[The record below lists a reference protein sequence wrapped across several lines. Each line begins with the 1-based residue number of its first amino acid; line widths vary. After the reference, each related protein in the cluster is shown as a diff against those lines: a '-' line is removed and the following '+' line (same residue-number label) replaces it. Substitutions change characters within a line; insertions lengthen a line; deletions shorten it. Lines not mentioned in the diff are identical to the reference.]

1 MWKEAK
7 VVRLHKCDSKS
18 DKNSYRPISVL
29 PVLQKVFELHLHNF
43 LRDNNFL
50 YKLQSGFRKHLY
62 STETAL
68 MNIADRLVTSLD
80 NNHVN
85 GPAFTDFR
93 TFDLVDLAVDHD
105 ILVKKLSLRIHGLD
119 DCSSELINDFLTV

>member
-1 MWKEAK
+1 
-7 VVRLHKCDSKS
+7 
-18 DKNSYRPISVL
+18 
-29 PVLQKVFELHLHNF
+29 
-43 LRDNNFL
+43 
-50 YKLQSGFRKHLY
+50 
-62 STETAL
+62 